1 MFITQ
6 IKVMN
11 GSDAEIVSAKSTD
24 SIQAVLDK
32 SGVHFSAN
40 ALVQANGA
48 FIARGALSTTTVED
62 IVNDPEATQLITT
75 EIKSQNAADPEA
87 CAVINGSAMVI
98 TSTATPEQI
107 KIMKK
112 YRPNALKLY
121 EGEGANKKLIF
132 EVDIEEGPGCINRSG
147 AVYSERTNTNG
158 KATITLNVPDEVD
171 DSKEWAQD
179 KLGVAILHLRKL
191 EKQFAPMLSE
201 VQAEKDAVAA
211 AISVA

>member
-48 FIARGALSTTTVED
+48 FISRSALATTTVED
-62 IVNDPEATQLITT
+62 VVTDPDSTQIITA
-75 EIKSQNAADPEA
+75 EIKSQNAVDEA
-87 CAVINGSAMVI
+87 ARALITGSAMVI

-107 KIMKK
+107 KTMKK

-121 EGEGANKKLIF
+121 EGEGANKKLVF
-132 EVDIEEGPGCINRSG
+132 EVDIEEGPGFINRAG
-147 AVYSERTNTNG
+147 AIYSERTDASG
-158 KATITLNVPDEVD
+158 KATITLNIPEDVADA
-171 DSKEWAQD
+171 KEWAAD
-179 KLGVAILHLRKL
+179 KLGVSILHLRKL
-191 EKQFAPMLSE
+191 EKQFAPMLTE
-201 VQAEKDAVAA
+201 VAAEKEAVAA